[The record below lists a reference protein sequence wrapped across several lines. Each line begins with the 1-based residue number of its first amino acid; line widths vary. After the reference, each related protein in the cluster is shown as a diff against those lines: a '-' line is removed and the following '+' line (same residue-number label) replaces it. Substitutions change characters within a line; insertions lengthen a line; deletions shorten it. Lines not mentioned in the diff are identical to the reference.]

1 MFRFVSDLQTK
12 KYHFFQI
19 ILLIDKSKK
28 FLSQPQQMQFENAYS
43 FLMGKLENEL
53 PSYLHYHNADHT
65 KDVLNAVERIAAAE
79 DVSGEDLK
87 IVKTAALFHD
97 SGFLETYSDHEE
109 ISCEMAKK
117 WLPQFGYNRDE
128 IETICHLILA
138 TKIPQVPES
147 KLAQILCDADLYY
160 LGTNKYFV
168 NADKLY
174 KELHE
179 AGFVKNRDE
188 WRNEEIK
195 FVESHHYFTQTAQ
208 KKLNGTL
215 KETLSYLHH
224 RSMKQKTG
232 KKNYE
237 IYDQVNDG
245 IFIVLGV
252 ILAAFSLKG
261 FLIPNGLFDGGIT
274 GISLL
279 IHELYFL
286 DISYVIVLA
295 NLPFIIICIYAIN
308 FNYALKTFICILLLG
323 ICLHFFPHFSMTSDK
338 FLVSVFGGFFLGA
351 GIGLTMRAGCAID
364 GIEILALYTWK
375 KTSFTITEIILAIN
389 ILIFSI
395 AAFRFGIEVALYSM
409 LTYFAATKTVDYVV
423 EGLEAYVG
431 VTIISGKSEIIKDRL
446 VNEMGRG
453 ITIYKGERG
462 FLPGKFELHS
472 DCDIIFTVITRL
484 EIRKLKNL
492 VSEIDPR
499 SFVFASTI
507 KEASGG
513 IIKRRH
519 IH

>member
-1 MFRFVSDLQTK
+1 MD
-12 KYHFFQI
+12 
-19 ILLIDKSKK
+19 
-28 FLSQPQQMQFENAYS
+28 FESAYS
-43 FLMGKLENEL
+43 FLIGKLEKEL
-53 PSYLHYHNADHT
+53 PSYLHYHNAEHT
-65 KDVLNAVERIAAAE
+65 KDVLGAAE
-79 DVSGEDLK
+79 RLAVSENISGNDLV
-87 IVKTAALFHD
+87 IIKTAALFHD
-97 SGFLETYSDHEE
+97 SGFLETYTDHEE
-109 ISCEMAKK
+109 ISCDMARK
-117 WLPQFGYNRDE
+117 WLPQFGYNKEE
-128 IETICHLILA
+128 IEKICVLILC
-138 TKIPQVPES
+138 TKIPQVPEN
-147 KLAQILCDADLYY
+147 KLAEVLCDADLYY
-160 LGTNKYFV
+160 LGTDNYFL

-179 AGFVKNRDE
+179 AGFVKKREE
-188 WRNEEIK
+188 WQMEEIK
-195 FVESHHYFTQTAQ
+195 FVEAHHYFTNSAR
-208 KKLNGTL
+208 KKLDLKLSQTL
-215 KETLSYLHH
+215 HKLKARPITQNKPE
-224 RSMKQKTG
+224 
-232 KKNYE
+232 KKIFE
-237 IYDQVNDG
+237 IYDWISDAM
-245 IFIVLGV
+245 FLIVGV
-252 ILAAFSLKG
+252 VLAAFSLKG
-261 FLIPNGLFDGGIT
+261 FLIPNGFFDGGIT

-279 IHELYFL
+279 IHEIYHF
-286 DISYVIVLA
+286 DISYVIILA

-308 FNYALKTFICILLLG
+308 FSYAFKTFICILLLG
-323 ICLHFFPHFSMTSDK
+323 ICLYYFPHYSITSDK
-338 FLVSVFGGFFLGA
+338 LLVSIFGGFFLGT

-409 LTYFAATKTVDYVV
+409 LTYFTATKTVDYVV

-462 FLPGKFELHS
+462 FLPGKFDLHA

>member
-1 MFRFVSDLQTK
+1 
-12 KYHFFQI
+12 
-19 ILLIDKSKK
+19 
-28 FLSQPQQMQFENAYS
+28 MQFENAYS
-43 FLMGKLENEL
+43 FLMEKLEKEL
-53 PSYLHYHNADHT
+53 PSYLHYHNSDHT
-65 KDVLNAVERIAAAE
+65 KDVVSAAE
-79 DVSGEDLK
+79 QIARAENITGEDLV
-87 IVKTAALFHD
+87 ILKTAALFHD

-109 ISCEMAKK
+109 ISCDMARK
-117 WLPQFGYNRDE
+117 WLPQFGYNKEEVER
-128 IETICHLILA
+128 ICHLILS
-138 TKIPQVPES
+138 TKIPQAPDDN
-147 KLAQILCDADLYY
+147 LAKILCDADLYY
-160 LGTNKYFV
+160 LGTDKYFV

-188 WRNEEIK
+188 WRIEELK
-195 FVESHHYFTQTAQ
+195 FVEGHHYFTTTAKKRLDAKLERTAAQLKVRALQ
-208 KKLNGTL
+208 KKPKRQFEL
-215 KETLSYLHH
+215 
-224 RSMKQKTG
+224 
-232 KKNYE
+232 
-237 IYDQVNDG
+237 YDWIGDAMFLV
-245 IFIVLGV
+245 IGV

-261 FLIPNGLFDGGIT
+261 FLIPNGFFDGGIT

-279 IHELYFL
+279 IHEIYHF
-286 DISYVIVLA
+286 DISYVIMLA

-308 FNYALKTFICILLLG
+308 FDYALKTFICILLLG
-323 ICLHFFPHFSMTSDK
+323 ICLYYFPHFAMTNDK
-338 FLVSVFGGFFLGA
+338 LLVSIFGGFFLGA

-389 ILIFSI
+389 ILIFGI

-409 LTYFAATKTVDYVV
+409 LTYFTATKTVDYVV

-462 FLPGKFELHS
+462 FLPGKFDLHS

>member
-1 MFRFVSDLQTK
+1 
-12 KYHFFQI
+12 
-19 ILLIDKSKK
+19 
-28 FLSQPQQMQFENAYS
+28 MQFDKAYS
-43 FLMGKLENEL
+43 FLIEKLENEL
-53 PSYLHYHNADHT
+53 PPFLHYHNAEHT
-65 KDVLNAVERIAAAE
+65 KDVLSGAE
-79 DVSGEDLK
+79 MLAKSEKISGEDL
-87 IVKTAALFHD
+87 IILKTAALFHD

-109 ISCEMAKK
+109 ISCDMARK
-117 WLPQFGYNRDE
+117 WLPRFGYSKE
-128 IETICHLILA
+128 QIEQICQLILA
-138 TKIPQVPES
+138 TKIPQAPRNR
-147 KLAQILCDADLYY
+147 LAQILCDADLYY
-160 LGTNKYFV
+160 LGTERYFIGA
-168 NADKLY
+168 NNLY

-179 AGFVKNRDE
+179 AGLVKSREE
-188 WRNEEIK
+188 WSKEEIK
-195 FVESHHYFTQTAQ
+195 FVEAHHYFTATAQ
-208 KKLNGTL
+208 KKLNARI
-215 KETLSYLHH
+215 K
-224 RSMKQKTG
+224 KTAMLLRVRAARQNIP
-232 KKNYE
+232 KKGIE
-237 IYDQVNDG
+237 ISGWISDG
-245 IFIVLGV
+245 IFIIIGVL
-252 ILAAFSLKG
+252 LAAFSLKG
-261 FLIPNGLFDGGIT
+261 FLIPNGFFDGGIT

-279 IHELYFL
+279 ISEITKK
-286 DISYVIVLA
+286 DISWIIMLA

-323 ICLHFFPHFSMTSDK
+323 LCLYFFPHYSITSDK
-338 FLVSVFGGFFLGA
+338 LLVSIFGGFFLGA

-395 AAFRFGIEVALYSM
+395 AAFRFGIQIALYSM
-409 LTYFAATKTVDYVV
+409 LTYFTASRTVDYVV
-423 EGLEAYVG
+423 EGLEAYIG

-462 FLPGKFELHS
+462 FLPGKFDLHS

-519 IH
+519 VH

>member
-1 MFRFVSDLQTK
+1 MD
-12 KYHFFQI
+12 
-19 ILLIDKSKK
+19 
-28 FLSQPQQMQFENAYS
+28 FESVYS
-43 FLMGKLENEL
+43 FLIEKLEKEL
-53 PSYLHYHNADHT
+53 PSYLHYHNAGHT
-65 KDVLNAVERIAAAE
+65 KDVLAAAE
-79 DVSGEDLK
+79 QLALSENVSDNDLT
-87 IVKTAALFHD
+87 IIKTAALFHD
-97 SGFLETYSDHEE
+97 SGFLETYTDHEE
-109 ISCEMAKK
+109 ISCKMARK
-117 WLPQFGYNRDE
+117 WLPQFGYSTEE
-128 IETICHLILA
+128 IDKICELILS
-138 TKIPQVPES
+138 TKMPQVPETG
-147 KLAQILCDADLYY
+147 LAEILCDADLYY
-160 LGTNKYFV
+160 MGTDKYFL
-168 NADKLY
+168 NSDKLY

-188 WRNEEIK
+188 WQIEELK
-195 FVESHHYFTQTAQ
+195 FVEEHQYFTNSAR
-208 KKLNGTL
+208 KKLDAKLTL
-215 KETLSYLHH
+215 TLSKL
-224 RSMKQKTG
+224 KQRLATQKKTG
-232 KKNYE
+232 KSFQ
-237 IYDQVNDG
+237 IYNWIGDALFL
-245 IFIVLGV
+245 IIGV

-261 FLIPNGLFDGGIT
+261 FLIPNGFFDGGIT

-279 IHELYFL
+279 IHEIYHM
-286 DISYVIVLA
+286 DISLVIVLA

-308 FNYALKTFICILLLG
+308 LNYALKTFLCILLLG
-323 ICLHFFPHFSMTSDK
+323 ICLYYFPHYSITSDK
-338 FLVSVFGGFFLGA
+338 LLVSIFGGFFLGA

-409 LTYFAATKTVDYVV
+409 LTYFTATKTVDYVV

-462 FLPGKFELHS
+462 YLPGKFDLHS

-492 VSEIDPR
+492 VNEIDPR

>member
-1 MFRFVSDLQTK
+1 MNHST
-12 KYHFFQI
+12 
-19 ILLIDKSKK
+19 
-28 FLSQPQQMQFENAYS
+28 QMQFDKAYS
-43 FLMGKLENEL
+43 FLIEKLETEL
-53 PSYLHYHNADHT
+53 PSYLHYHNAGHT
-65 KDVLNAVERIAAAE
+65 KDVLAASERLGLAE
-79 DVSGEDLK
+79 NITGNDLT
-87 IVKTAALFHD
+87 ILKTAALFHD
-97 SGFLETYSDHEE
+97 SGFLETYTDHEE
-109 ISCEMAKK
+109 ISCDMAKK
-117 WLPQFGYNRDE
+117 WLPQFGYNTEE
-128 IETICHLILA
+128 IERICALILC
-138 TKIPQVPES
+138 TKIPQAADD
-147 KLAQILCDADLYY
+147 KLAQVLCDADLYY
-160 LGTNKYFV
+160 LGTDKYFI

-179 AGFVKNRDE
+179 AGFVKDRDD
-188 WRNEEIK
+188 WRKEEIK
-195 FVESHHYFTQTAQ
+195 FVEDQHYFTKTAQ
-208 KKLNGTL
+208 KKLDAKLKQTL
-215 KETLSYLHH
+215 AQLKARAAVE
-224 RSMKQKTG
+224 
-232 KKNYE
+232 KKPDKNFA
-237 IYDQVNDG
+237 INDW
-245 IFIVLGV
+245 ISDAMFLIIGV

-261 FLIPNGLFDGGIT
+261 FLIPNGFFDGGIT

-279 IHELYFL
+279 IHEIYGS
-286 DISYVIVLA
+286 DISWVIVAA

-308 FNYALKTFICILLLG
+308 FSYALKTFICILLLG
-323 ICLHFFPHFSMTSDK
+323 VCLYYFPHYSITTDK
-338 FLVSVFGGFFLGA
+338 LLVSIFGGFFLGA

-409 LTYFAATKTVDYVV
+409 LTYFTATKTVDYVV

-462 FLPGKFELHS
+462 FLPGKFDLHA

>member
-1 MFRFVSDLQTK
+1 
-12 KYHFFQI
+12 
-19 ILLIDKSKK
+19 
-28 FLSQPQQMQFENAYS
+28 MQFDKAYS
-43 FLMGKLENEL
+43 FLIERLEKDL
-53 PSYLHYHNADHT
+53 PKYLHYHNAEHT
-65 KDVLNAVERIAAAE
+65 KDVLAATENIAHTE
-79 DVSGEDLK
+79 GVSEHDLT
-87 IVKTAALFHD
+87 ILKTAALFHD
-97 SGFLETYSDHEE
+97 CGFMETYTDHEE
-109 ISCEMAKK
+109 ISCKMARK
-117 WLPQFGYNRDE
+117 WLPQFGYSKEE
-128 IETICHLILA
+128 IEEICELILT
-138 TKIPQVPES
+138 TKLPQTPKNQLSE
-147 KLAQILCDADLYY
+147 ILCDADLYY
-160 LGTNKYFV
+160 LGTDRYFLG
-168 NADKLY
+168 ADKLY

-179 AGFVKNRDE
+179 AGFVGERNE
-188 WRNEEIK
+188 WRKEEIK
-195 FVESHHYFTQTAQ
+195 FVESHHYFTKTAQ
-208 KKLNGTL
+208 KKLDAKLKKTL
-215 KETLSYLHH
+215 LQLRT
-224 RSMKQKTG
+224 RAATD
-232 KKNYE
+232 KKPE
-237 IYDQVNDG
+237 KHFQEYDWVNDV
-245 IFIVLGV
+245 IFIVVGV
-252 ILAAFSLKG
+252 VLAALALKG
-261 FLIPNGLFDGGIT
+261 FLVPNGFFDGGIT

-279 IHELYFL
+279 ISEIYHFNLAF
-286 DISYVIVLA
+286 VIMIA

-308 FNYALKTFICILLLG
+308 FEYAVKTFFCILLLG
-323 ICLHFFPHFSMTSDK
+323 ICLLYLPHYSITSDK
-338 FLVSVFGGFFLGA
+338 LLVAIFGGFFLGA
-351 GIGLTMRAGCAID
+351 GVGLTMRAGCAID

-409 LTYFAATKTVDYVV
+409 LTYFTATKTVDYVV
-423 EGLEAYVG
+423 EGLEAYIG

-462 FLPGKFELHS
+462 FLPGKFDLHS